1 MRDTDVIK
9 HIKQLCKEH
18 KWSYY
23 RLAKESG
30 LPYST
35 INNMLHRTNIPTV
48 PTLQKMCDAF
58 DITLS
63 DFFLDKIQEYRLTS
77 GQEELLE
84 IYKKLSKDDRRILTA
99 YAKGLAKL
107 LDHPKE

>member
-1 MRDTDVIK
+1 MRDTDVIE
-9 HIKQLCKEH
+9 HIKELCAER

-58 DITLS
+58 EITLS
-63 DFFLDKIQEYRLTS
+63 DFFLEGIKEYTLTNS
-77 GQEELLE
+77 QTELLE
-84 IYKKLSKDDRRILTA
+84 IYKNLSKDDRRMLIA

-107 LDHPKE
+107 LDAPKK